1 MIENFLKLPGGWRSF
16 ANVGGKKNIL
26 FPGRDMFLGEV
37 LAELPEPFFGVVG
50 GGDRRYELTESDLSF
65 LNLLGVCGDLLSVP
79 FWVQRFV
86 VDFTFSRVKK

>member
-1 MIENFLKLPGGWRSF
+1 M
-16 ANVGGKKNIL
+16 

-37 LAELPEPFFGVVG
+37 LAELPEPFLGVVG
-50 GGDRRYELTESDLSF
+50 GGDRRYELTERDLSF
-65 LNLLGVCGDLLSVP
+65 LNFLGVRGDLLSVP